1 MSCISVRGNHDTGEL
16 TLWAQAAVCGRCET
30 GDQAVITAAE
40 TERARRHC
48 DTEIA
53 LSFCTLRLRRLR
65 VIRRLWMMM
74 MMRLMMMRMMNR
86 EDVAIWAGVSGM
98 AGDCDQ

>member
-1 MSCISVRGNHDTGEL
+1 M
-16 TLWAQAAVCGRCET
+16 
-30 GDQAVITAAE
+30 ITAAE